1 MDLEERKEM
10 FNLNVK
16 EEITVGR
23 NVAKNVS
30 LKKVKKSLDINMKK
44 KKKKKK
50 K

>member
-30 LKKVKKSLDINMKK
+30 LKKISKSKEKK
-44 KKKKKK
+44 KNK
-50 K
+50 

>member
-23 NVAKNVS
+23 NVAKNLS
-30 LKKVKKSLDINMKK
+30 FLRQNLGIGCRYIKK
-44 KKKKKK
+44 
-50 K
+50 